1 MDDLTFVSKFDPIND
16 DPVEFLERLRPFY
29 DESYGKWYQ
38 SFDDN
43 GDGMTTLDLRTG
55 GWSENEAVVEAML
68 ENHMLRMLCY
78 YSWTRGG
85 QHVFTFDR
93 PTNTQ
98 DNGR

>member
-16 DPVEFLERLRPFY
+16 DPVEFLDRLRPFY
-29 DESYGKWYQ
+29 DEHYGKWYQ
-38 SFDDN
+38 SVDDK
-43 GDGMTTLDLRTG
+43 GDGEITLDLRTG

-68 ENHMLRMLCY
+68 SNTMLRMLCY